1 MYTPKI
7 SALKKAF
14 AKKGYPLKTGVW
26 ELNIIG
32 IRNSQSQPNT
42 FDDTI
47 CVLFQD
53 SYKDDTLLSFSAT
66 TDPGQFWLLNPMNV
80 KGCAIMKEGHY
91 PNAYKIGLH
100 KGYKALQQVN
110 KITFFRDN
118 NLDATLDFKNS
129 LEIHDLIGANIH
141 RASSVYTSTLVDK
154 WSAGCQVIN
163 KNWLNFIELCDQ
175 SVLVTERN
183 LFSYTLLNSNEVK
196 AAE

>member
-7 SALKKAF
+7 YALKKAF
-14 AKKGYPLKTGVW
+14 AKKGYTLKTGVW

-110 KITFFRDN
+110 KMTFFRDN
-118 NLDATLDFKNS
+118 NLDATPDFKNS
-129 LEIHDLIGANIH
+129 SEIYDVIGANIH